1 MLADLH
7 HAGRQA
13 TTAPGVTEQRQSDG
27 GLAGT
32 GLADQRQHFTF
43 GQGETHALDDF
54 YFAAL
59 ATGDHAQVFDSNQFT
74 HFNGLPN
81 VDYVAKTG
89 GR

>member
-7 HAGRQA
+7 HAAGQPA
-13 TTAPGVTEQRQSDG
+13 AAPGVTEQRQGDG
-27 GLAGT
+27 GLAGA

-43 GQGETHALDDF
+43 FQGETHALDDF
-54 YFAAL
+54 HFAAL

-81 VDYVAKTG
+81 VDYVATTG